1 MSGENWDTS
10 VAWSFHN
17 ATKYVWLG
25 DEAAGRWFGMGTPP
39 DVEAPIWEKD
49 WSLEPFPFKI
59 YETIPQVAIPRNLP
73 PSPIPA
79 LQAIARTGA
88 EGAGEAFPDRATL
101 ARIGLL
107 SNGLLGRQFKRR
119 EATADFRTAGATGA
133 RYHLEL
139 YFVCADLPDLPAG
152 IYHYAAHDHSLGRLR
167 AGDYRA
173 ALAAAAGGEPA
184 LALAPVVLA
193 MTSTFWR
200 NAWRYKARAYRHAF
214 WDAGT
219 AFANALAVAAACGLP
234 AKLVL
239 GYADGP
245 VNALLGVD
253 GRDEAAVALCAIG
266 RADRPAQTS
275 PDAAPLA
282 LPSRAPSP
290 RQVEFPHIQRLHRA
304 SELSSGAE
312 AASWRAEPLR
322 RKLVE
327 PAGEVVP
334 LRSVSD
340 EQLPKTSIEE
350 LILSRRS
357 TRHYAADVP
366 IPFDAF
372 SSLLELS
379 SRGVAADCLALGAPS
394 LHDLYLIVNNVEGL
408 APGVYLHHRH
418 LKAIE
423 LLKEGDFRQVAQRL
437 AVGQAY
443 AADAHVNCYYLTAL
457 GPVLERYGNR
467 GYRLAQVECSLYAGK
482 LHLATHAV
490 GLRAVGS
497 TSLDDDVTEFFSPH
511 AAAKSYMFVTV
522 FGRRRPR
529 GQPGT
534 GSRSTRL

>member
-1 MSGENWDTS
+1 MNGENRDTS
-10 VAWSFHN
+10 VAWSFHD

-25 DEAAGRWFGMGTPP
+25 EESDGDWLGMGTPP
-39 DVEAPIWEKD
+39 DVEAPIWEED
-49 WSLEPFPFKI
+49 WSLEPFPFKV
-59 YETIPQVAIPRNLP
+59 YQTVPQVAIPRELP
-73 PSPIPA
+73 PSPLPG
-79 LQAIARTGA
+79 LQAIADTGT
-88 EGAGEAFPDRATL
+88 ERAGQAFPDRATL

-107 SNGLLGRQFKRR
+107 SNGLLGRQFERR
-119 EATADFRTAGATGA
+119 GATAEFRTAGATGA
-133 RYHLEL
+133 RYHLEI

-152 IYHYAAHDHSLGRLR
+152 VYHYAAHDHSLGRLR

-184 LALAPVVLA
+184 LARAPVVLA

-219 AFANALAVAAACGLP
+219 GFANVLAVAAAGGLP

-266 RADRPAQTS
+266 RADRPAPPS
-275 PDAAPLA
+275 PDAPPLA
-282 LPSRAPSP
+282 LSTRPVSP
-290 RQVEFPHIQRLHRA
+290 RQVEFPHIQMLHRA
-304 SELSSGAE
+304 SELASGAE

-322 RKLVE
+322 RALVE
-327 PAGEVVP
+327 PAGELVP
-334 LRSVSD
+334 LRPLPD
-340 EQLPKTSIEE
+340 ERLAKTSIEE

-357 TRHYAADVP
+357 TRRYAADVP
-366 IPFDAF
+366 VPFDAF

-379 SRGVAADCLALGAPS
+379 SRGVAADCVAAGAPS
-394 LHDLYLIVNNVEGL
+394 LHDLYLIVNNVDGL
-408 APGVYLHHRH
+408 APGVYVHHRH
-418 LKAIE
+418 LDAVE

-437 AVGQAY
+437 AVDQAY
-443 AADAHVNCYYLTAL
+443 AARAHVNCYYLTAL

-467 GYRLAQVECSLYAGK
+467 GYRLAQLECSLYAGR
-482 LHLATHAV
+482 LHLATHAL

-497 TSLDDDVTEFFSPH
+497 TSLDDEVTEFFSPH
-511 AAAKSYMFVTV
+511 AAGKSYMFVTV
-522 FGRRRPR
+522 FGRRMPR
-529 GQPGT
+529 GQSG
-534 GSRSTRL
+534 

>member
-184 LALAPVVLA
+184 RALAPFVLA

-200 NAWRYKARAYRHAF
+200 NAWRYKAR
-214 WDAGT
+214 
-219 AFANALAVAAACGLP
+219 
-234 AKLVL
+234 VL
-239 GYADGP
+239 GRRH
-245 VNALLGVD
+245 GVRERTGSG
-253 GRDEAAVALCAIG
+253 GR
-266 RADRPAQTS
+266 
-275 PDAAPLA
+275 
-282 LPSRAPSP
+282 
-290 RQVEFPHIQRLHRA
+290 
-304 SELSSGAE
+304 
-312 AASWRAEPLR
+312 LR
-322 RKLVE
+322 
-327 PAGEVVP
+327 PAGEARARVRGRAGERATGRGRP
-334 LRSVSD
+334 GRGCCRALR
-340 EQLPKTSIEE
+340 
-350 LILSRRS
+350 
-357 TRHYAADVP
+357 H
-366 IPFDAF
+366 
-372 SSLLELS
+372 
-379 SRGVAADCLALGAPS
+379 
-394 LHDLYLIVNNVEGL
+394 
-408 APGVYLHHRH
+408 
-418 LKAIE
+418 
-423 LLKEGDFRQVAQRL
+423 
-437 AVGQAY
+437 
-443 AADAHVNCYYLTAL
+443 
-457 GPVLERYGNR
+457 
-467 GYRLAQVECSLYAGK
+467 
-482 LHLATHAV
+482 
-490 GLRAVGS
+490 
-497 TSLDDDVTEFFSPH
+497 
-511 AAAKSYMFVTV
+511 
-522 FGRRRPR
+522 RPR
-529 GQPGT
+529 GST
-534 GSRSTRL
+534 GSNVAGRGATGPA

>member
-1 MSGENWDTS
+1 MSGENRDTS
-10 VAWSFHN
+10 VAWSFHD

-25 DEAAGRWFGMGTPP
+25 DESGGRRFGMGTPP
-39 DVEAPIWEKD
+39 NVEAPIWEKD

-59 YETIPQVAIPRNLP
+59 YQTVPQVAIPRELP
-73 PSPIPA
+73 PSPLPA

-88 EGAGEAFPDRATL
+88 ERAGEPFPDRTTL

-119 EATADFRTAGATGA
+119 EATGEFRTAGATGA
-133 RYHLEL
+133 RYHLEV

-152 IYHYAAHDHSLGRLR
+152 VYHYAAHDHSLGRLR

-173 ALAAAAGGEPA
+173 ALAAAAGVEPA
-184 LALAPVVLA
+184 LARAPVVLA

-219 AFANALAVAAACGLP
+219 AFANILAVAAACGPP

-266 RADRPAQTS
+266 HTERPAEPS
-275 PDAAPLA
+275 PDAPPLS
-282 LPSRAPSP
+282 LPIRPVSP
-290 RQVEFPHIQRLHRA
+290 RQVEFPQIQMLHGA
-304 SELSSGAE
+304 SELTSGAA
-312 AASWRAEPLR
+312 AASWRAEPLQR
-322 RKLVE
+322 TLPE
-327 PAGEVVP
+327 PAGEVVA
-334 LRSVSD
+334 LRPVSE
-340 EQLPKTSIEE
+340 EQLAKTSIEE
-350 LILSRRS
+350 LIFSRRS

-372 SSLLELS
+372 SSVLDLS
-379 SRGVAADCLALGAPS
+379 SRGVAADCVAPGAPS
-394 LHDLYLIVNNVEGL
+394 LHDLYLIVNNVDGL

-418 LKAIE
+418 LQAVE

-467 GYRLAQVECSLYAGK
+467 GYRLAQLECSLYAGK
-482 LHLATHAV
+482 LHLASHAL

-497 TSLDDDVTEFFSPH
+497 TSLDDEVTEFFSPH

-522 FGRRRPR
+522 FGRRSPR
-529 GQPGT
+529 GRPG
-534 GSRSTRL
+534 